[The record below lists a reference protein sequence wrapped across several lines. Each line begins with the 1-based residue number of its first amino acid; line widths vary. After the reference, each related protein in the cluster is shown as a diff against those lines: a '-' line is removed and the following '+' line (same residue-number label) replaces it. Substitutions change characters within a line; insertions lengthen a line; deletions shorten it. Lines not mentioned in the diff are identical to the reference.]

1 MIWEFTN
8 VHWHIWGLGN
18 CTVGFVD
25 LLMRTVDI
33 LEFKCEEVVGFI
45 RDL

>member
-1 MIWEFTN
+1 MFIDIFEDL
-8 VHWHIWGLGN
+8 V
-18 CTVGFVD
+18 VGFVD
-25 LLMRTVDI
+25 LVMRTVDI